1 MTSQYFLFKKGYCLY
16 DLKFEYFLVPSR
28 IVMLFWYKGSYAVA
42 TNCLLLSFLDHDVIY
57 GRSIRPFSHPKSVT
71 IFSNNPLNSTK
82 ILLIVILIKRGQ
94 KCVCHQ
100 TSLKQNFTFNK
111 TFR

>member
-1 MTSQYFLFKKGYCLY
+1 MTSFMEDPLGL
-16 DLKFEYFLVPSR
+16 LVIQS
-28 IVMLFWYKGSYAVA
+28 L
-42 TNCLLLSFLDHDVIY
+42 
-57 GRSIRPFSHPKSVT
+57 T

-94 KCVCHQ
+94 KCVCQQ